1 VGQALAAAQ
10 RVVRDCKRCAAAN
23 AATRF
28 AAGRIAC
35 DNARDKA
42 GYDAG
47 AIDGAA
53 G

>member
-1 VGQALAAAQ
+1 
-10 RVVRDCKRCAAAN
+10 VRDGKRRASAD

-28 AAGRIAC
+28 AAGRNAG
-35 DNARDKA
+35 DNAGR
-42 GYDAG
+42 DAG

>member
-1 VGQALAAAQ
+1 
-10 RVVRDCKRCAAAN
+10 VRDCKRCASAN
-23 AATRF
+23 AANRF
-28 AAGRIAC
+28 AAGRNAC
-35 DNARDKA
+35 DSA